1 MWGGGAL
8 AAGLGLVLMATSACG
23 GSTGTLV
30 ESDRPLIVA
39 TTTIVGDLASLVAGQ
54 EATVEALMPIGAEP
68 SAYEPTPEQTRHL
81 LEADLVVASGLG
93 LEAGRLSRAMDDA
106 ERVGVPV
113 LRLGERLC
121 PLPVGEGSD
130 GTCDPY
136 WWMDPL
142 RAAGAVGLIADALLT
157 VQDGRWVMRAMEAD
171 VNLGDLDSVIRVRLS
186 RCDAWPRR
194 IISSQ
199 PGLGYFA
206 ERYDCIVT
214 SPAAALAAGLHP
226 SDDGSTEPVSLFVV
240 SLGGPGSGAE
250 TYLDMM
256 LTNANRLAHAGSV
269 VFVERAPDR
278 L

>member
-1 MWGGGAL
+1 MWGRGAL
-8 AAGLGLVLMATSACG
+8 AVGLGLVLLATSACG
-23 GSTGTLV
+23 GSTGARV

-54 EATVEALMPIGAEP
+54 EAAVEVLMPIGADP
-68 SAYEPTPEQTRHL
+68 NTYEPTPEQTRQL
-81 LEADLVVASGLG
+81 READLVVASGLG
-93 LEAGRLSRAMDDA
+93 LEAGLSQALSDT
-106 ERVGVPV
+106 ECVGVPV
-113 LRLGERLC
+113 LRLGEHLC
-121 PLPVGEGSD
+121 PLVGADVTGKAF
-130 GTCDPY
+130 DPY

-171 VNLGDLDSVIRVRLS
+171 RDLGDLDSVIRVRLS
-186 RCDAWPRR
+186 RCDTWPRQL
-194 IISSQ
+194 ITSQ

-214 SPAAALAAGLHP
+214 SPGAALAAGLDP
-226 SDDGSTEPVSLFVV
+226 SDDHGAEHVSVFVD

-256 LTNANRLAHAGSV
+256 LTNADRLADAGAV
-269 VFVERAPDR
+269 AFVE
-278 L
+278 